1 MLSAAHQRLG
11 NLAHADQ
18 IPDAD
23 NRSDLLAIA
32 DETHES
38 TQHSSTAATVPTD
51 CGLPL
56 TRSGFSWSMG
66 IVVQWILADRDA
78 GE

>member
-1 MLSAAHQRLG
+1 VLSAAHQRLG

-38 TQHSSTAATVPTD
+38 TQHSSTAAQQRLCPRTAA
-51 CGLPL
+51 C
-56 TRSGFSWSMG
+56 R
-66 IVVQWILADRDA
+66 
-78 GE
+78 